1 VPRFSERMD
10 RQLDL
15 HMRDFPELSAVRIF
29 DAAGDMLYTSA
40 SADTRRTN
48 IADRPYFK
56 QLRDDPRAEL
66 VFSEVLVARA
76 SGRASIIAGRA
87 LYSGGRFIGVVIGLL
102 DIEHFQHLLQSI
114 DIGRQGLI
122 AVRRSDDFTLA
133 LRWPV
138 IAAEVNQPLPA
149 QNPLVRAVSEGKRMA
164 TVRFAAKTDGI
175 DRIFSIRTLERYPYY
190 VVVGLASDE
199 VLAGWRKQALVAGA
213 LGALLLGLLGFVLT
227 RLVVVEARTA
237 AIVTDLALSSQQ
249 LLESEAR
256 LDDALEIARLAD
268 WEYDIDAERFL
279 LNDRFFRV
287 LKTDSE
293 CVGGYQLSA
302 ADFTDRLVHPEDA
315 ALFGALIARAVAAS
329 DPGKAWEEQL
339 RLRCGDRQ
347 ARWMLLRFQRAP
359 QRDGGAQL
367 FAGTLLDVH
376 ERHQAEEE
384 LARLALVARET
395 SNAVIVIDRQRR
407 IEWVNAG
414 FTRMTGYGMEEV
426 VGRKPRELLEG
437 ERTDQAT
444 MALMSERLDRGEAV
458 REELV
463 NYRKNG
469 EPYWAEVQIQ
479 PVWDQRGQLAR
490 FISIQTD
497 VTARKDAEKALREL
511 SGLQAAIFEAAGYS
525 IISTSPEGLIT
536 SFNQAAELMLGYRAD
551 EMIGRQTPA
560 IIHEGSEVVA
570 RAAEFSAELG
580 VAIEPGFEVFVAR
593 SRRHLPNTYEW
604 TYIRK
609 EGSRLPVLLSVTAL
623 RDDSGTISGFLGIA
637 ADISERKQTLEAL
650 RQSEAALNAAQAVA
664 HVGSW
669 TLDIAA
675 NRLLWS
681 VETYRIFGIAAGTP
695 LTYDLFLGQV
705 HPADRD
711 MVSAAWQAAMAGA
724 PYDIEHRLQIDGQVH
739 WVRERAQIVFDGAG
753 RPLSGIGTVQ
763 EITERK
769 EAELQL
775 QLHAGVFQHSGEAL
789 MITDQANNILE
800 INPAFTRLT
809 GYTPEE
815 VRGRNPRF
823 LSSGRTPPETYVAM
837 WRGIQEGS
845 FWQGEVWDRRK
856 DGGVYPKLLT
866 ITVVRDAM
874 GTIRHHVASFTDITE
889 QKATEERIRHL
900 ALHDALTGLP
910 NRLDLQ
916 GRLEQAIVAARRG
929 YQQVAVMFID
939 LDRFKQINDTHG
951 HNIGDGLLVEVA
963 RRLKSCVREAD
974 VVARLGGDE
983 FVVVLPDVGTSTEA
997 GQVADKILAALG
1009 QPYRIEGLDLASSPS
1024 IGIAMF
1030 PHDGNDD
1037 ETLMKKADVAMYR
1050 AKSGGR
1056 NNRQFYAG

>member
-1 VPRFSERMD
+1 
-10 RQLDL
+10 
-15 HMRDFPELSAVRIF
+15 
-29 DAAGDMLYTSA
+29 ML
-40 SADTRRTN
+40 
-48 IADRPYFK
+48 
-56 QLRDDPRAEL
+56 
-66 VFSEVLVARA
+66 ARA
-76 SGRASIIAGRA
+76 
-87 LYSGGRFIGVVIGLL
+87 
-102 DIEHFQHLLQSI
+102 
-114 DIGRQGLI
+114 
-122 AVRRSDDFTLA
+122 
-133 LRWPV
+133 
-138 IAAEVNQPLPA
+138 AAE
-149 QNPLVRAVSEGKRMA
+149 
-164 TVRFAAKTDGI
+164 
-175 DRIFSIRTLERYPYY
+175 
-190 VVVGLASDE
+190 
-199 VLAGWRKQALVAGA
+199 
-213 LGALLLGLLGFVLT
+213 
-227 RLVVVEARTA
+227 
-237 AIVTDLALSSQQ
+237 
-249 LLESEAR
+249 
-256 LDDALEIARLAD
+256 AD
-268 WEYDIDAERFL
+268 
-279 LNDRFFRV
+279 
-287 LKTDSE
+287 S
-293 CVGGYQLSA
+293 
-302 ADFTDRLVHPEDA
+302 
-315 ALFGALIARAVAAS
+315 
-329 DPGKAWEEQL
+329 GKAWEEQL

-458 REELV
+458 REEIL

-479 PVWDQRGQLAR
+479 PVWDQRGQLVR

-525 IISTSPEGLIT
+525 IISTTPEGLIT

-580 VAIEPGFEVFVAR
+580 MTIEPGFEVFVAR

-609 EGSRLPVLLSVTAL
+609 DGSRLPVLLSVTAL

-837 WRGIQEGS
+837 WSGIQEGS

-874 GTIRHHVASFTDITE
+874 GAIRHHVASFTDITE

-939 LDRFKQINDTHG
+939 LDRFKQINDSHG

-983 FVVVLPDVGTSTEA
+983 FVVVLPDVGTSIEA